1 MTYTKTLSLR
11 WADIDANFHVRHS
24 VYYDF
29 AAQQRIELLSE
40 AGLTLGVMQQESVG
54 PVLFREECV
63 FYREMK
69 LDDTITITARLQKMR
84 PDASRWTIQHEFI
97 NQHEVRCALLTVD
110 GAWMDTAKRKL
121 VNPVPQLIQEVINSF
136 QRSADFILLPAGNV

>member
-40 AGLTLGVMQQESVG
+40 AGLTLGVMQQEHVG
-54 PVLFREECV
+54 PILFREECV
-63 FYREMK
+63 FFREMK

-84 PDASRWTIQHEFI
+84 PDASRWTIQHEFV
-97 NQHEVRCALLTVD
+97 NQAAIRCALLTVD

-121 VNPVPQLIQEVINSF
+121 VNPVPQIIVDVMNSF
-136 QRSADFILLPAGNV
+136 PKAEGFVEG

>member
-1 MTYTKTLSLR
+1 MTYSKTLSLR

-29 AAQQRIELLSE
+29 AAQQRIELLAE
-40 AGLTLGVMQQESVG
+40 AGLTLAVMQQEHVG
-54 PVLFREECV
+54 PILFREECV

-69 LDDTITITARLQKMR
+69 LNDTIAITASLLKMR
-84 PDASRWTIQHEFI
+84 PDASRWTIQHQFS
-97 NQHEVRCALLTVD
+97 NQDETLCAVLTVD

-121 VNPVPQLIQEVINSF
+121 ANPVPQIIVTVMNGF
-136 QRSADFILLPAGNV
+136 PKADGFSET

>member
-1 MTYTKTLSLR
+1 MTYSKTLSLR

-29 AAQQRIELLSE
+29 AAQQRIELLAE
-40 AGLTLGVMQQESVG
+40 AGLTLAVMQKEYVG
-54 PVLFREECV
+54 PILFREECV

-69 LDDTITITARLQKMR
+69 LNDTIAITASLLEMR
-84 PDASRWTIQHEFI
+84 PDASCWTIQHRFS
-97 NQHEVRCALLTVD
+97 NQDETLCAVLTVD

-121 VNPVPQLIQEVINSF
+121 ANPVPQIIVTVMNGF
-136 QRSADFILLPAGNV
+136 PKADGFSET